1 MSLQLSS
8 PTLWQSTASGALPA
22 IFNTALCS
30 NAHMKACSRS
40 GAVEQDEEL
49 GISSTSLSGRAA
61 LSRLLAR
68 YCQRRLLG
76 IVHDA
81 HREAQELCQQNA
93 GTGARVVHPAPS
105 LGKHDDA
112 HTAQPDKAARRF
124 RDPRLRLQVQ
134 RQRKRGELFL
144 HACEYSETQEL
155 LTDSTLSRHFLR

>member
-1 MSLQLSS
+1 
-8 PTLWQSTASGALPA
+8 
-22 IFNTALCS
+22 
-30 NAHMKACSRS
+30 MKACSRS

-81 HREAQELCQQNA
+81 HREVQELCQQNA
-93 GTGARVVHPAPS
+93 GTGARVVHPALS

-112 HTAQPDKAARRF
+112 HTAQPDGAARRF

-134 RQRKRGELFL
+134 RHENVKVFSCMHSSAARHKKNFL
-144 HACEYSETQEL
+144 TTL
-155 LTDSTLSRHFLR
+155 STLRCNDRRAV